1 MEEVLG
7 HILNFEIALELLKE
21 QNPNISDEEAE
32 EIYAKCNGNPYNAPL
47 LYQLIKL
54 VKNENDRTI

>member
-21 QNPNISDEEAE
+21 QNPNITDEEAE
-32 EIYAKCNGNPYNAPL
+32 EIYAKCNGNPYNAPT

-54 VKNENDRTI
+54 ANENDRTL

>member
-21 QNPNISDEEAE
+21 QNPNITDEEAE
-32 EIYAKCNGNPYNAPL
+32 EIYAKCNGNPYNAPI

-54 VKNENDRTI
+54 ANENNRTI

>member
-1 MEEVLG
+1 MEEVLQ

-32 EIYAKCNGNPYNAPL
+32 EIYAKCNGNPYNAPVL
-47 LYQLIKL
+47 
-54 VKNENDRTI
+54 

>member
-7 HILNFEIALELLKE
+7 HILNFEISLELLKE